1 MYRRAIDAEMARQ
14 RELLENG
21 EEVVQATRR
30 YDETQ
35 KTTILMRKK
44 EGNVDYKFFP
54 EPNIPPIR
62 LDAAW
67 IKDIQDNMEELP
79 EEIKDVATSILL
91 QTGKRVKR
99 SQLIGAVMESY
110 EKYYNVFMESGNMS
124 GLLDVYNSHLANMQ
138 RSVRVLQPGS
148 EYVGTAL
155 GINDAGELL
164 VKTED
169 GAVHQVISGE
179 VSVRGIYGYV

>member
-1 MYRRAIDAEMARQ
+1 
-14 RELLENG
+14 
-21 EEVVQATRR
+21 
-30 YDETQ
+30 
-35 KTTILMRKK
+35 
-44 EGNVDYKFFP
+44 
-54 EPNIPPIR
+54 
-62 LDAAW
+62 
-67 IKDIQDNMEELP
+67 
-79 EEIKDVATSILL
+79 
-91 QTGKRVKR
+91 
-99 SQLIGAVMESY
+99 
-110 EKYYNVFMESGNMS
+110 MESGNMS

>member
-1 MYRRAIDAEMARQ
+1 LTLVAALAVSEGSGKPCG
-14 RELLENG
+14 L
-21 EEVVQATRR
+21 
-30 YDETQ
+30 ETQ
-35 KTTILMRKK
+35 IKWPNDIVADGKKICGILTEMST
-44 EGNVDYKFFP
+44 ELECINYVVTGMGIN
-54 EPNIPPIR
+54 
-62 LDAAW
+62 A
-67 IKDIQDNMEELP
+67 NMEDLP